1 MLPSINIGV
10 KIMSDKKIEY
20 PDTPAVPKPKE
31 QNMSEIIQKG
41 RADGSFSS
49 GRVNLRDLLV
59 QRTMARH
66 GFTKEQALAFILA
79 FGGS

>member
-1 MLPSINIGV
+1 MISTINIGG
-10 KIMSDKKIEY
+10 KIMSDKKSDY
-20 PDTPAVPKPKE
+20 PDTTAVPKPKE

-66 GFTKEQALAFILA
+66 GFSKEQALAFILA